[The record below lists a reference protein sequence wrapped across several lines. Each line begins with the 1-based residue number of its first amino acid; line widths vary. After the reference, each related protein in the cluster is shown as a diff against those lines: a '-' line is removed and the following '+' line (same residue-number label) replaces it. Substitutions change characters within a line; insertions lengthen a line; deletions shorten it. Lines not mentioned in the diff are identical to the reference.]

1 MNLIKVYVLIFLLM
15 LPNTKVENQKIIVN
29 LQDIKELVE
38 MIEVDKIIIEKL
50 NRKLP
55 LEENEIVLDYRY
67 IEVDRIEVFSQIGET
82 YYRKFYEIKDNGIEK
97 ISEEVVEMGKGGLK
111 LDE

>member
-1 MNLIKVYVLIFLLM
+1 MNLIKVYMLIFLLM